1 MEIPN
6 IIAPPPWNLTGK
18 AYIFLYKF
26 SKNYVQENA
35 FLQDYQKSRFLG
47 YFGTVMLVN
56 YESSPVGPYKEL
68 LFIPGLFT
76 FDWKKVYSISKIY
89 VSTYESVYNGIENWG
104 IPKELADFDWNDDD
118 IKVSVGNE
126 EIFSVKL
133 KSRFLKFPIT
143 TSLIPLTV
151 VQKLRRD
158 LITTKPSAKGNGQ
171 LAKVLSMKV
180 NPKFFP
186 DLSKQKPLLVTKVN
200 SFEMM
205 FNIPTIQKDYFPS

>member
-1 MEIPN
+1 
-6 IIAPPPWNLTGK
+6 
-18 AYIFLYKF
+18 
-26 SKNYVQENA
+26 VQENA

-104 IPKELADFDWNDDD
+104 IPKELADFDWNDDE
-118 IKVSVGNE
+118 IKVSIEEE

-133 KSRFLKFPIT
+133 KPRFLKFPIT

-158 LITTKPSAKGNGQ
+158 LITTKPTAKGNGQ

-180 NPKFFP
+180 NPRFFP

-200 SFEMM
+200 RFEMM
-205 FNIPTIQKDYFPS
+205 FNVPTIQKDYFLK